1 MITLPE
7 IPPTTRW
14 IECGY
19 MARLWTRLVLY
30 TLILTR
36 GVLPDTTLSTS
47 VQEMQTMEMKSVS
60 KVTQII
66 EAVKTSVKNRTARW
80 LEYDEG
86 VRYHRCQLASN
97 QALRE
102 LEQIKNGV
110 RGESYK
116 SSFYR

>member
-1 MITLPE
+1 
-7 IPPTTRW
+7 
-14 IECGY
+14 
-19 MARLWTRLVLY
+19 
-30 TLILTR
+30 
-36 GVLPDTTLSTS
+36 
-47 VQEMQTMEMKSVS
+47 MQTMEMKSVS